1 MRLLPYVQAHT
12 LCAPAAARCC
22 VAHRLPP
29 LRPSRLQVQA
39 QKYNA
44 GYLGAKHRRMS
55 HILNPALY
63 SDEEDEEV
71 EEQQEPLEGQFCFFD
86 HEVSWRAGLA
96 CLPAGVPRRFA
107 AGRSALFPC
116 STAVLSLDSRLAGR
130 AACCHML
137 RCPLRH
143 STYKLSRIDPHPA
156 LLLAG
161 RAEQRGHSAGGARA
175 SAGGP

>member
-1 MRLLPYVQAHT
+1 MRLLPHAPMRT
-12 LCAPAAARCC
+12 LYAPAAALCC
-22 VAHRLPP
+22 IAHHLPP
-29 LRPSRLQVQA
+29 LYPSRLQVQA

-86 HEVSWRAGLA
+86 HEVSWLAGLA
-96 CLPAGVPRRFA
+96 CLRA
-107 AGRSALFPC
+107 AVGRCGLISSQFSC
-116 STAVLSLDSRLAGR
+116 SKPVLSLDSRLAGSE
-130 AACCHML
+130 ACCHVLLSPL
-137 RCPLRH
+137 RC
-143 STYKLSRIDPHPA
+143 STSQTDPHLV